1 MAMKKPRCPYCKSI
15 LKSLTFKKGTAG
27 KNLKQVTVD
36 NRKYCENC
44 DKVFKIVIVE
54 DELEIVEVKKGG
66 C

>member
-1 MAMKKPRCPYCKSI
+1 MAMEKPKCPYCKTV
-15 LKSLTFKKGTAG
+15 LNSLNYRKGASG
-27 KNLKQVTVD
+27 KNLKHFTLKD
-36 NRKYCENC
+36 KKYCVNC